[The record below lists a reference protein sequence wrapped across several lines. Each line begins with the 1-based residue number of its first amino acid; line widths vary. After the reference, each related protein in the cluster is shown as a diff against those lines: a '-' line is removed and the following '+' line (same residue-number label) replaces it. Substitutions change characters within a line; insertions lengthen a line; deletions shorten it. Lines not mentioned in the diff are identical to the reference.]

1 MLEIGFG
8 GGRTNPRLP
17 DRPVHLTRMA
27 ARKGWSVSPQT
38 RSISGHH
45 LKPAS
50 MRRVAFSR
58 HVAGHHR
65 IYAEGRYDRTRNM
78 PTDISTLRA
87 ENAPTSAIRKSRF
100 SEVHVARA
108 DTTSGSVV
116 AVAITQYPSIQ
127 SGVLL
132 RPGVSATWV
141 LCPGPH
147 KINRSPPN
155 AARRGQACWSVPMR
169 SREGG
174 RNYFSELLIEVNFA
188 SDQRVSGA
196 TADLIGSTA
205 YRRSVANP

>member
-1 MLEIGFG
+1 VLGLAEISSSAAAAQSAMLEIGFG

-17 DRPVHLTRMA
+17 DRPVHLTGMA

-87 ENAPTSAIRKSRF
+87 ENAPMSAIRKSRF

-116 AVAITQYPSIQ
+116 AVAIPQYPSIQ
-127 SGVLL
+127 SRVATRRECRWGV
-132 RPGVSATWV
+132 
-141 LCPGPH
+141 
-147 KINRSPPN
+147 
-155 AARRGQACWSVPMR
+155 VPR
-169 SREGG
+169 TSQ
-174 RNYFSELLIEVNFA
+174 
-188 SDQRVSGA
+188 DK
-196 TADLIGSTA
+196 
-205 YRRSVANP
+205 